1 MPLIFKIDFKDF
13 GRGAQRLHQRRNR
26 FPNEYQQW
34 LRESAETYRD
44 AIRANF
50 ARPGWRYPQPTNYTM
65 NLSNS
70 YGIAAGKGWAG
81 IKLYPRGGTGRYAA
95 SIESGSRPNPH
106 APVGK
111 IVTWAMNKLAVGK
124 EVGRAIA
131 FSIRKHGTKPTHI
144 VQVTLRNH
152 LLRRERADAAMEM
165 LRRTMSH
172 GAK

>member
-13 GRGAQRLHQRRNR
+13 GRGAQRLHQRRQR
-26 FPNEYQQW
+26 LPDEYQAW
-34 LRESAETYRD
+34 LKGSAELYRD

-50 ARPGWRYPQPTNYTM
+50 ARPGWRYPQPTNYTT

-81 IKLYPRGGTGRYAA
+81 IKLYPRGDAGRYAA
-95 SIESGSRPNPH
+95 SIESGSKPNPR
-106 APVGK
+106 APIGK
-111 IVTWAMNKLAVGK
+111 IVAWAMNKLAVGK

-131 FSIRKHGTKPTHI
+131 FSIRKHGTRPTMI
-144 VQVTLRNH
+144 IQVTLRNH
-152 LLRRERADAAMEM
+152 LLRQERAKAAMEM
-165 LRRTMSH
+165 LRQTLSI